1 MHRYIGYE
9 NLIGTL
15 PDGNL
20 GITNGGRESIDYA
33 AKYASRL
40 IPTSPPPT
48 YVAPPPAPPTYL
60 EPPPVIQ
67 VPISPPQSFFDP
79 VASAGV
85 DIPGI
90 GPADTMGPLDFPEWG
105 NQEFDDPFSDPRL
118 IGPRGGPSRAL
129 PGSTAADSAAQTAP
143 DESTAFSFASGKVP
157 AKPLTK
163 EQQQGLGI
171 AAAIALFLVLGG

>member
-48 YVAPPPAPPTYL
+48 YVAPPPAPPTYF
-60 EPPPVIQ
+60 EPQQENRQCLQLQPRIPLQHAERQPRTKTLPV
-67 VPISPPQSFFDP
+67 
-79 VASAGV
+79 
-85 DIPGI
+85 
-90 GPADTMGPLDFPEWG
+90 
-105 NQEFDDPFSDPRL
+105 
-118 IGPRGGPSRAL
+118 
-129 PGSTAADSAAQTAP
+129 
-143 DESTAFSFASGKVP
+143 
-157 AKPLTK
+157 
-163 EQQQGLGI
+163 
-171 AAAIALFLVLGG
+171 FL